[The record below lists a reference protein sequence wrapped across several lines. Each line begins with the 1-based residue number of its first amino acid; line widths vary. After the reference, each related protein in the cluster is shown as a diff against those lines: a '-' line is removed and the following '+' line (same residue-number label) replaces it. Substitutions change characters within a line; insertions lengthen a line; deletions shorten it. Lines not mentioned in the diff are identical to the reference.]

1 MSKPRSNS
9 RRFVNAA
16 WSLLTFQLIA
26 SAGAVAV
33 TGVAAFHVS
42 NLVNG
47 SQQTMGPVE
56 AAVATQDV
64 PAAATPAPESAPTQM
79 APAAPAA
86 PAGPVN
92 DGAGTLALT
101 HDERGN
107 LNAALS
113 DPDGVSG
120 TPQIQWFRNGALLP
134 YGAGP
139 SYTIRY
145 EDSQAAITARARY
158 VDGDG
163 FSESVVSPPF
173 QVGVIIP

>member
-42 NLVNG
+42 NLTRG
-47 SQQTMGPVE
+47 EQASGPVE
-56 AAVATQDV
+56 AAVEQAAEA
-64 PAAATPAPESAPTQM
+64 PAAAD
-79 APAAPAA
+79 PAASATDTATGLPPPA

-92 DGAGTLALT
+92 DGAGTLTLAP
-101 HDERGN
+101 DERGN
-107 LNAALS
+107 VNASLS

-120 TPQIQWFRNGALLP
+120 TPRIQWFRRGALVP
-134 YGAGP
+134 NAAGP
-139 SYTIRY
+139 TYSIRY
-145 EDSQAAITARARY
+145 EDSQALIAARADY

-163 FSESVVSPPF
+163 FNESVTSAPV
-173 QVGVIIP
+173 QIGVIIP

>member
-56 AAVATQDV
+56 AAVATPDV
-64 PAAATPAPESAPTQM
+64 PTAATPAPESAPTQM
-79 APAAPAA
+79 APAAPV
-86 PAGPVN
+86 GPVN
-92 DGAGTLALT
+92 DGAGTLTLT
-101 HDERGN
+101 SDQRGN

-120 TPQIQWFRNGALLP
+120 TPQIQWFRNGALVP

-139 SYTIRY
+139 TYTIRY
-145 EDSQAAITARARY
+145 EDSQAAITARASY

-163 FSESVVSPPF
+163 FNESVVSPPF